1 MKKSLQVLIFRVW
14 HIKNRSN
21 FKRIGQESY
30 KAPQTR
36 KHAVPPQTK
45 QRINTL
51 RSRTGSYDATA
62 TEASEI
68 YNR

>member
-30 KAPQTR
+30 R